1 MKIIWSK
8 TLEDLKSVCTYF
20 EGTFR
25 KNGGVLTIYHW
36 GWSDEFSE
44 LELSDENGEVI
55 SIKRESR
62 EKQKELKKLY
72 DYRTEP
78 SREAYVKS
86 FGEYTVINDVGQ
98 WGYNCYKNGEH
109 IWKKSLWAYLYT
121 EIERHGDTLVLGTAG
136 QGGHFYGLDIET
148 GEVRFDFNT
157 KGTARYFV
165 YGEDFVFLSHEKNG
179 RTRILR
185 ISQSGEVLDSMEI
198 PGYSSEYD
206 RPTEIIGD
214 KFYILTLKV
223 KKDKEGNEWRTPAV
237 YCISL

>member
-1 MKIIWSK
+1 MNIIWSK
-8 TLEDLKSVCTYF
+8 TLEDLSSMCTYF

-25 KNGGVLTIYHW
+25 KNGDVITIYHW

-44 LELSDENGEVI
+44 VELSDENGEVI
-55 SIKRESR
+55 SVKNEGR

-72 DYRTEP
+72 DYRAEP
-78 SREAYVKS
+78 SREDYVRS
-86 FGEYTVINDVGQ
+86 FGEYTVINNIGQ
-98 WGYNCYKNGEH
+98 WGYTCYKNGER

-121 EIERHGDTLVLGTAG
+121 EIERYGNTLVLGTNG

-148 GEVRFDFNT
+148 GEIRFDFNT

-179 RTRILR
+179 RTRILK
-185 ISQSGEVLDSMEI
+185 ISQSGEVLDSIEI
-198 PGYSSEYD
+198 AGYSSEYD

-214 KFYILTLKV
+214 KFYIMTFKV
-223 KKDKEGNEWRTPAV
+223 KKDKEGAERRIPTV
-237 YCISL
+237 YCISI